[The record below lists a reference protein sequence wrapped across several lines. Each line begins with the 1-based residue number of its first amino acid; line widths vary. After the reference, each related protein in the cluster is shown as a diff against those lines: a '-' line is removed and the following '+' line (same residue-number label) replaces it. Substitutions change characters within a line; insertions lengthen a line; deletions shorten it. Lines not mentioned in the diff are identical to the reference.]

1 VSAAAEG
8 VAGAMDPGAFY
19 ESLLTELDALRADA
33 VDENR
38 GFGSG
43 RAFTRGQ
50 LVEWLKFQAW
60 YEREAANFIGSWL
73 RHTPEDDAFIGL
85 CRQVADEARHY
96 KLITSHLRKFGE
108 TMDDFEPEPE
118 WVAWVVEF
126 YADGD
131 DTLERVSAHNITGE
145 IGVMQAFD
153 DLMPRIPDETRKVIE
168 KIIPDEKFHI
178 NLGRRVV
185 ERYATTADAQA
196 RVRKRVLDAFALEAR
211 GRVAFERRMAAA
223 A

>member
-1 VSAAAEG
+1 MSAAAD
-8 VAGAMDPGAFY
+8 GALAPDEFY
-19 ESLLTELDALRADA
+19 ESLLAELEALRAQA
-33 VDENR
+33 VDETR

-43 RAFTRGQ
+43 RAFSRGQ
-50 LVEWLKFQAW
+50 LIEWLKFQAW

-73 RHTPEDDAFIGL
+73 RDTPEDDAFIGL

-96 KLITSHLRKFGE
+96 KLLTSHLRKYGE
-108 TMDDFEPEPE
+108 SMADFKPEPE

-131 DTLERVSAHNITGE
+131 DTIERVAAHNITGE

-153 DLMPRIPDETRKVIE
+153 DLFTRIPEETRRVIE

-185 ERYATTADAQA
+185 ERYAVTAEAQA
-196 RVRKRVLDAFALEAR
+196 RVRRRVLDAFALEAK

>member
-1 VSAAAEG
+1 MSEVVTG
-8 VAGAMDPGAFY
+8 GAMAPEAFY
-19 ESLLTELDALRADA
+19 DSLLTELDALRAAA
-33 VDENR
+33 VDEAR

-43 RAFTRGQ
+43 RPFSRGQ
-50 LVEWLKFQAW
+50 LIEWLKFQAW

-73 RHTPEDDAFIGL
+73 RNTPEDDAFIGL

-96 KLITSHLRKFGE
+96 KLLTSHLRKYGE

-131 DTLERVSAHNITGE
+131 DTIERVAAHNITGE

-153 DLMPRIPDETRKVIE
+153 DLFPRIPEQTRQVIE

-185 ERYATTADAQA
+185 ERYAVTADAQA
-196 RVRKRVLDAFALEAR
+196 RVRRRVLDAFALEAK
-211 GRVAFERRMAAA
+211 GREAFERRMAAA

>member
-1 VSAAAEG
+1 MSAAAD
-8 VAGAMDPGAFY
+8 GALAPDEFY
-19 ESLLTELDALRADA
+19 ESLLAELEALRAQA
-33 VDENR
+33 VDETR

-43 RAFTRGQ
+43 RAFSRGQ
-50 LVEWLKFQAW
+50 LIEWLKFQAW

-73 RHTPEDDAFIGL
+73 RDTPEDDAFIGL

-96 KLITSHLRKFGE
+96 KLLTSHLRKYGE
-108 TMDDFEPEPE
+108 SMADFEPEPE

-131 DTLERVSAHNITGE
+131 DTIERVAAHNITGE

-153 DLMPRIPDETRKVIE
+153 DLFTRIPEETRRVIE

-185 ERYATTADAQA
+185 ERYAVTAEAQA
-196 RVRKRVLDAFALEAR
+196 RVRRRVLDAFALEAK